1 MSILRLFLAKHR
13 FFLCRLLA
21 HYLMLVSKHLFVTP
35 SFAQLLYLQ
44 PLPCPVLGCE

>member
-21 HYLMLVSKHLFVTP
+21 CYPMLVSNPLFVTP
-35 SFAQLLYLQ
+35 SFAQLIYLQ
-44 PLPCPVLGCE
+44 LLPFPVLGCE